1 MPQVSKAG
9 MRSTKIHEIALTPF
23 RVASC
28 GFVDRL
34 FLSSLSAAVLVL
46 FTPAAATA
54 ISIGEYHQNI
64 RQAVTALD
72 SLAQSD
78 ENENTFD
85 YAARS
90 VETVSGVRKLLPPK
104 ETVEWAGTT
113 FAIDNSWLHTE
124 LDEYNKA
131 KYEDRLDVLRKTTE
145 RLQALEQRIAEVESS
160 GSTPVTDKEEARRK
174 LKEILQRPGYGSK
187 AKGQNAL
194 SRLVERFLKWFQ
206 NLFPKPKQLSP
217 GRAGIL
223 SQVAQVVVVVL
234 AIGVIA
240 FVLKTFLP
248 RLLRRR
254 KSEKKVKQHAR
265 IVLGETL
272 APDQSAVDLLS
283 EAEALARRGELRAAI
298 RKAYIAL
305 LVELGERKILQLAE
319 HKTNRDYLSAVYQN
333 QLLYGNV
340 KQLTDSFERHWY
352 GLTQVSETDWRA
364 FRSAYERTLG

>member
-1 MPQVSKAG
+1 MIKRGTAVNSGPW
-9 MRSTKIHEIALTPF
+9 RSGIC
-23 RVASC
+23 R
-28 GFVDRL
+28 
-34 FLSSLSAAVLVL
+34 LVL
-46 FTPAAATA
+46 SISFLIFTPAAAIA
-54 ISIGEYHQNI
+54 ISIGEYHAKI

-78 ENENTFD
+78 ETENTFD
-85 YAARS
+85 YATRS
-90 VETVSGVRKLLPPK
+90 AETVAGVRNLLPHQQ
-104 ETVEWAGTT
+104 TVEWGGTT
-113 FAIDNSWLHTE
+113 LAVDNSWLHKE
-124 LDEYNKA
+124 LDKYSNA
-131 KYEDRLDVLRKTTE
+131 KNEDRLDVLRKTTE

-160 GSTPVTDKEEARRK
+160 GSTRVTDKDEARRK

-187 AKGQNAL
+187 AKGQNAI
-194 SRLVERFLKWFQ
+194 SRLLERFLKWFQ
-206 NLFPKPKQLSP
+206 NLFPKPKPLSP
-217 GRAGIL
+217 GRAGVL
-223 SQVAQVVVVVL
+223 TFVAQVVVVIL

-248 RLLRRR
+248 RMLRRR
-254 KSEKKVKQHAR
+254 RSEKKVKQHAR

-272 APDQSAVDLLS
+272 EPEQSALDLLS
-283 EAEALARRGELRAAI
+283 EAEALARRGELRSAI

-319 HKTNRDYLSAVYQN
+319 HKTNRDYLSAVYEN
-333 QLLYGNV
+333 QPLYGNV